1 VGRVTE
7 PVTPEAP
14 VGTQPLPPIPS
25 PPSASA
31 GVLPPVRVTIAR
43 SDPGATRT
51 FDVERGRPTIVLD
64 LLVAIQRQLDPSLA
78 FRYSCRVATCG
89 TCTVR
94 VDGLP
99 VLACQAIVSERAR
112 ELRIEPLAGLPVV
125 RDLVVD
131 PRPFFERWERI
142 EPFAGGTAATPQE
155 PAIVPPASEER
166 RAIDPTLDCISC
178 GACFSACGV
187 AGDGRRFLGPA
198 ALNRAMTLVGDSRD
212 GASIGHAE
220 AAFGPGGID
229 DCHSIGACTAV
240 CPKGLDPAG
249 AIRRLRRWRV
259 AGHA

>member
-1 VGRVTE
+1 MTE
-7 PVTPEAP
+7 PVTPEGP
-14 VGTQPLPPIPS
+14 VGTRPLPPVPTR
-25 PPSASA
+25 PE
-31 GVLPPVRVTIAR
+31 PVRDHGQRAAIRVTVAR
-43 SDPGATRT
+43 SDPAAARS
-51 FDVERGRPTIVLD
+51 FELARRDPTVVLD
-64 LLVAIQRQLDPSLA
+64 LLLAIQRERDASLA

-99 VLACQAIVSERAR
+99 VLACQAIVADGASAI
-112 ELRIEPLAGLPVV
+112 RIEPLAGLPVV

-131 PRPFFERWERI
+131 QAPFFERWERI
-142 EPFAGGTAATPQE
+142 EAFA
-155 PAIVPPASEER
+155 PAIAASHVPAVVPPASDER

-198 ALNRAMTLVGDSRD
+198 ALNRAMTLVADSRD
-212 GASIGHAE
+212 GTPSAHAE
-220 AAFGPGGID
+220 VAFGPGGID

>member
-7 PVTPEAP
+7 PVSPAEPA
-14 VGTQPLPPIPS
+14 GTRPLRPIPS
-25 PPSASA
+25 SPSSA
-31 GVLPPVRVTIAR
+31 RGNVPTLRVTIMR
-43 SDPGATRT
+43 SDPAATRA
-51 FDVERGRPTIVLD
+51 FDVERGRPTVVLD
-64 LLVAIQRQLDPSLA
+64 LLVGIQRRLDPTLA

-94 VDGLP
+94 VDGMP
-99 VLACQAIVSERAR
+99 VLACQAIVPERVR
-112 ELRIEPLAGLPVV
+112 RVRIEPLAGLPVV

-131 PRPFFERWERI
+131 MRPFLDRWATVEPFERL
-142 EPFAGGTAATPQE
+142 PQPPGDAFAVVSPQS
-155 PAIVPPASEER
+155 PQR

-198 ALNRAMTLVGDSRD
+198 ALNRAMTLVGDGRD
-212 GASIGHAE
+212 ATDAHAL

-229 DCHSIGACTAV
+229 DCHAIGACTVV

-259 AGHA
+259 TGRT

>member
-1 VGRVTE
+1 MTE
-7 PVTPEAP
+7 PATPAAP
-14 VGTQPLPPIPS
+14 VGTR
-25 PPSASA
+25 A
-31 GVLPPVRVTIAR
+31 LPPVPAAAECLGDRPKAPAIRVTVVR
-43 SDPGATRT
+43 SDPTATRS
-51 FDVERGRPTIVLD
+51 FDLPRRQPTIVLD
-64 LLVAIQRQLDPSLA
+64 LLLAIQRERDPSLS

-99 VLACQAIVSERAR
+99 VLACQAIVAEGASAV
-112 ELRIEPLAGLPVV
+112 RIEPLAGLPVV

-131 PRPFFERWERI
+131 QAPFFERWARI
-142 EPFAGGTAATPQE
+142 EPFA
-155 PAIVPPASEER
+155 PAIAAADAPAVVPPASDER

-198 ALNRAMTLVGDSRD
+198 ALNRAMTLVADSRD
-212 GASIGHAE
+212 GEPSGHAE
-220 AAFGPGGID
+220 VAFGPGGID